1 MLRPLSAL
9 LKDLIGT
16 AERQVDAARR
26 MDKEALEV
34 ANEKRQ
40 DLNFELRILLQ
51 DAGKIES
58 DAIRAD
64 IVSLGRLDQRLNRI
78 LSSVNAIFSQAL
90 NVNSPPTYG
99 ADGRIAPR

>member
-1 MLRPLSAL
+1 MLRPLTAL

-26 MDKEALEV
+26 MDKDALEL
-34 ANEKRQ
+34 ANESRQ

-58 DAIRAD
+58 DQVRND

-78 LSSVNAIFSQAL
+78 LSSVNALFSEAL
-90 NVNSPPTYG
+90 NLNSPPTYG

>member
-1 MLRPLSAL
+1 MLRPLAAL

-26 MDKEALEV
+26 LDKEALEL
-34 ANEKRQ
+34 ANEARQ

-58 DAIRAD
+58 QEIRDD

-78 LSSVNAIFSQAL
+78 LSSVNTVFTEAL
-90 NVNSPPTYG
+90 NLNSPPTYG